1 MSSRVL
7 VLGST
12 GLLGQALLRQARA
25 EGRHVQGVARH
36 AGPEGI
42 ASDLA
47 NPAAVQALLEQH
59 DPGLI
64 INAAAQTDLA
74 ACESAA
80 GLAWRVNTA
89 LRGVLASWCAPRG
102 ARLVHVSTDHYYCGN
117 ANTLHSEDDAVT
129 LVNDYARQKFC
140 AEALVANCPGS
151 LVVRT
156 NIVGVRAW
164 KDRPTFAEWAFGALR
179 SGRPFGAFVD
189 MWTSSIDADTLA
201 ATLFELSDRG
211 ATGRLNVATRGA
223 CSKRDFIVA
232 LARATGLDARL
243 AEPASVRNLNGPR
256 RANALGLDVSRAEA
270 LMGRRLPDT
279 ERVVDRLAR
288 SLLENCHAS

>member
-1 MSSRVL
+1 MSSTTL

-12 GLLGQALLRQARA
+12 GLLGQALLREARA
-25 EGRHVQGVARH
+25 QGRCVQGVARH
-36 AGPEGI
+36 ADAGGI
-42 ASDLA
+42 AADLA
-47 NPAAVQALLEQH
+47 DPAAVAALLDRHE
-59 DPGLI
+59 PTLI

-89 LRGVLASWCAPRG
+89 LPGVLASWCAGRG

-117 ANTLHSEDDAVT
+117 ANTLHGEDEAVT

-151 LVVRT
+151 LIVRT

-164 KDRPTFAEWAFGALR
+164 KDRPTFAEWAFAALR
-179 SGRPFGAFVD
+179 SGKPFSAFVD

-201 ATLFELSDRG
+201 ATLFDLGDRG
-211 ATGRLNVATRGA
+211 ATGRLNVATRSA
-223 CSKRDFIVA
+223 CSKREFIVA

-243 AEPASVRNLNGPR
+243 AQPASVRSIAGPR

-270 LMGRRLPDT
+270 LMGRRLPDN

-288 SLLENCHAS
+288 SLLETCHAS